1 MTIKCACELRPVD
14 LELDFVFFCAL
25 FGCCLVVGCQ
35 YQRNRFPGKTRLR
48 SVSSSQRPA
57 GGSIAGFMGL

>member
-1 MTIKCACELRPVD
+1 